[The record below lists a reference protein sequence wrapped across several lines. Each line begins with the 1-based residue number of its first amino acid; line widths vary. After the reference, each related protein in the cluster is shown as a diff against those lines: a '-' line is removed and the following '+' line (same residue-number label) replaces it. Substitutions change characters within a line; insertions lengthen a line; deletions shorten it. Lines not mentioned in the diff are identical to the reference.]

1 MKFGK
6 EIPMWEAVKI
16 LQEGGKVGVQG
27 VLRKYSI
34 EGKDG
39 SFYSEGSELAGLPSN
54 VRYYE
59 LNNTTG
65 FATEESKEHYWIE
78 VAGKVSHMFSNP
90 SVNDVE
96 YGNAFADIEL
106 AIWVS
111 SWTKLMYNMRRF
123 ANEHNTGECGGVYYW
138 LTYDKNHNE
147 VCVNWNTTNLPVGT
161 VLFAA
166 RTVAEKALEQFG
178 QDYKELIESAPKYVF
193 VK

>member
-39 SFYSEGSELAGLPSN
+39 SFYSEGSELTGLPSN

-78 VAGKVSHMFSNP
+78 VTGKVSHMFSNP
-90 SVNDVE
+90 SINDIE
-96 YGNAFADIEL
+96 YGNAFADREL

-123 ANEHNTGECGGVYYW
+123 ANEHNTGVSRGRYYW
-138 LTYDKNHNE
+138 LAYNRATDDVDVTWGTTY
-147 VCVNWNTTNLPVGT
+147 LPSGT
-161 VLFAA
+161 VLFDTEA
-166 RTVAEKALEQFG
+166 TAEKALEQFG